1 MCNLLTKREGERMMR
16 KRLLTLITVL
26 TLVLLAACGG
36 NNNNGNES
44 SDAKG
49 IDKIVFADA
58 GWDSIRIH
66 NSIAQIIIENG
77 YGYDTDVISGSTAT
91 TFQGLREGDINA
103 YTEVWTDNIK
113 EVYEEAI
120 ESGDVEKLSVNFND
134 NDQGLYVPAYVIE
147 GDEERGIDPL
157 APDLKTVEDLKKY
170 PDVFKDPED
179 PKKGR
184 VINAPSGWEVE
195 KVITEK
201 FDTYGLDETLNN
213 FLPGSDAAIVASLVD
228 AYNKGEGWVGYY
240 WSPTAITAKYDLI
253 LLEEEP
259 FDQEKWD
266 ENKGTEFPPND
277 VVVAVHKDL
286 SEQAPDVV
294 EFLSKY
300 ETSSELT
307 EAGLQYMED
316 NDVDNDEAAIW
327 WMKEY
332 EDVWT
337 EWVSEEVAEKV
348 KEAL

>member
-1 MCNLLTKREGERMMR
+1 MKKKIGIC
-16 KRLLTLITVL
+16 ITAFV
-26 TLVLLAACGG
+26 LVLLAACGNSNSDG
-36 NNNNGNES
+36 NDDGKSKE
-44 SDAKG
+44 
-49 IDKIVFADA
+49 IDKIIFADA
-58 GWDSIRIH
+58 GWDSIRVH
-66 NSIAQIIIENG
+66 NSIAQFILENG
-77 YGYDTDVISGSTAT
+77 YGYDTDVIAGSTAT
-91 TFQGLREGDINA
+91 TFEGLRKGDINA
-103 YTEVWTDNIK
+103 YIEVWTDNIK

-120 ESGDVEKLSVNFND
+120 DSGDVEKVAVNFND

-147 GDEERGIDPL
+147 GDEKRGIDPL

-195 KVITEK
+195 KVITDK
-201 FDTYGLDETLNN
+201 FDTYGLEETFNN

-228 AYNKGEGWVGYY
+228 AYNKGQGWVGYY

-253 LLEEEP
+253 LLEEDP
-259 FDQEKWD
+259 YD
-266 ENKGTEFPPND
+266 EEQWNEDRSTEFPPND

-286 SEQAPDVV
+286 RDQAPDAV

-307 EAGLQYMED
+307 EAALNYMEE
-316 NDVDNDEAAIW
+316 NEADNDEAAIW
-327 WMKEY
+327 WMNKY
-332 EDVWT
+332 EDIWT
-337 EWVSEEVAEKV
+337 EWVDDEVAEKV

>member
-1 MCNLLTKREGERMMR
+1 MR
-16 KRLLTLITVL
+16 KSI
-26 TLVLLAACGG
+26 LVLFSILLLALAACGG
-36 NNNNGNES
+36 DGS
-44 SDAKG
+44 SDSKKE
-49 IDKIVFADA
+49 IDTIVFADA

-66 NSIAQIIIENG
+66 NSIARTIIENG
-77 YGYDTDVISGSTAT
+77 YGYDTDETTGSTAT
-91 TFQGLREGDINA
+91 TFQGLREGDIQVYMEA
-103 YTEVWTDNIK
+103 WTDNIL
-113 EVYEEAI
+113 EVYTEAMEAGDI
-120 ESGDVEKLSVNFND
+120 EKVSVNFND

-147 GDEERGIDPL
+147 GDPERDIEPL

-170 PDVFKDPED
+170 PEVFEDPED
-179 PKKGR
+179 PGR
-184 VINAPSGWEVE
+184 GRIINAPSGWEVE

-240 WSPTAITAKYDLI
+240 WSPTAITAKYDLV
-253 LLEEEP
+253 LLEEDE
-259 FDQEKWD
+259 FDEEIWN

-286 SEQAPDVV
+286 PEQAPKVI
-294 EFLSKY
+294 EFLRNY

-307 EAGLQYMED
+307 EAALQYMED
-316 NDVDNDEAAIW
+316 NDATNEEAAMW
-327 WMKEY
+327 WMEEY

-337 EWVSEEVAEKV
+337 EWVSDEVAKKV

>member
-1 MCNLLTKREGERMMR
+1 MLVIFTA
-16 KRLLTLITVL
+16 VL
-26 TLVLLAACGG
+26 FVVLAACGQD
-36 NNNNGNES
+36 S
-44 SDAKG
+44 SDHKKE
-49 IDKIVFADA
+49 IDTIVFADA

-77 YGYDTDVISGSTAT
+77 YGYKTDETSGSTAT
-91 TFQGLREGDINA
+91 TFQGLRVGDINV

-113 EVYEEAI
+113 EVYEEALD
-120 ESGDVEKLSVNFND
+120 SGDVEKISTNFND

-147 GDEERGIDPL
+147 GDPERDIEPL

-170 PDVFKDPED
+170 PEVFEDPED
-179 PKKGR
+179 PGRGR

-201 FDTYGLDETLNN
+201 FATYGLEETLNN

-253 LLEEEP
+253 LLEEDE
-259 FDQEKWD
+259 FDQEIWD

-277 VVVAVHKDL
+277 VVMAVHKDL
-286 SEQAPDVV
+286 PEQAPDVV
-294 EFLSKY
+294 DFLSKY
-300 ETSSELT
+300 ETSSALT
-307 EAGLQYMED
+307 EAALQYMED
-316 NDVDNDEAAIW
+316 NDASNEEAALW
-327 WMKEY
+327 WMNEY
-332 EDVWT
+332 EEVWT

-348 KEAL
+348 KAAL